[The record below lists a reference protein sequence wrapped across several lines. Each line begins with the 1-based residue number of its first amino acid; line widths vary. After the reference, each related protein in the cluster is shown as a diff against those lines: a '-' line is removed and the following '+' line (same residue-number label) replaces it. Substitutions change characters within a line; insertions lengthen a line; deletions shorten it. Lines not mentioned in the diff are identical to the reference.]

1 MQIVYIGDKRS
12 MMFRNREEAA
22 DLLLKKLSSYK
33 GQNPLVLAIP
43 RGAIKMAAIIQKGL
57 EGELGVI
64 LVHKIGSPSNEEFAI
79 ASIGLSGVIQRQ
91 PFISRLG
98 IPDSYVIAEGQR
110 QLDILKTRFKNY
122 GLNAEKYKTFFSN
135 RVVIIVDDGI
145 ATGST
150 LISAVKEVQRQKP
163 SKIIVA
169 AAVAATDAARK
180 IETEVDEAVI
190 LHITDEFYAVSQF
203 YQSFDQVS
211 DDEVIEILKKQ

>member
-1 MQIVYIGDKRS
+1 